1 MRAQLRE
8 RVDEAASP
16 RPREDPAALG
26 RLLAGDTLFQG
37 SIGRTDLWGGS
48 MKDILNSIREKLL
61 ALPDE
66 TLVIPGHGE
75 NTTIGEER
83 AENPY
88 LR

>member
-1 MRAQLRE
+1 
-8 RVDEAASP
+8 
-16 RPREDPAALG
+16 
-26 RLLAGDTLFQG
+26 
-37 SIGRTDLWGGS
+37 